1 MALKVITLNGILL
14 CQHLTHFWLAL
25 HYDTWCIMMCAQPP
39 CHAWEAAGASESH
52 QYGRLWG
59 STLWQGETQ
68 RSLWVLLLGSYCK
81 INLKTLIYSFQLCK
95 NILESVMYVLI
106 TMYNITAITLIPF
119 GRNNIMNVFLSAV
132 PLGIIVVDNDADLET
147 VRKHVNQLHEVSVV
161 SVWSFKIYVW
171 SVTSTS

>member
-1 MALKVITLNGILL
+1 M
-14 CQHLTHFWLAL
+14 
-25 HYDTWCIMMCAQPP
+25 
-39 CHAWEAAGASESH
+39 
-52 QYGRLWG
+52 
-59 STLWQGETQ
+59 
-68 RSLWVLLLGSYCK
+68 
-81 INLKTLIYSFQLCK
+81 CK

-161 SVWSFKIYVW
+161 SV
-171 SVTSTS
+171 